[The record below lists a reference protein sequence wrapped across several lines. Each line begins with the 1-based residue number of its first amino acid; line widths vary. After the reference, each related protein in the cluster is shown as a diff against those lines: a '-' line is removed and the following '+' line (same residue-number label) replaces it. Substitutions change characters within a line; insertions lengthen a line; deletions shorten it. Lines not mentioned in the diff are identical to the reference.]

1 MRHLSFKDAEL
12 VAILVLGRKSGG
24 SEVQRHPQVHA
35 ELEASLGYLRPCL
48 EFSPQNRPHTSYY
61 VIFIAL
67 DNLKFCDKARLLLT
81 EFCLFFL
88 FSFNWSD
95 PCLRFFFFFQHRK
108 ENRKLFLIPSQ
119 LDQSHL
125 NNMRVVI
132 KKRILTT

>member
-1 MRHLSFKDAEL
+1 MRRLSFKDAEL

-24 SEVQRHPQVHA
+24 SEVQRHPQVYA
-35 ELEASLGYLRPCL
+35 ELEASLGYLRRCL

-81 EFCLFFL
+81 EFCLFFP

-95 PCLRFFFFFQHRK
+95 PCLLFFFFSQQK

-119 LDQSHL
+119 LDHSHL

-132 KKRILTT
+132 RKRILTT

>member
-1 MRHLSFKDAEL
+1 MRRLSFKDAEL

-24 SEVQRHPQVHA
+24 SEVQRHPQVYA

-81 EFCLFFL
+81 EFCLFFP

-95 PCLRFFFFFQHRK
+95 PCLLFFFFPAEKGKPEAFPHPFSARPQPPKQH
-108 ENRKLFLIPSQ
+108 EGGN
-119 LDQSHL
+119 
-125 NNMRVVI
+125 
-132 KKRILTT
+132 